1 MKKYNFKRKFITG
14 SLQGMEVSI
23 SVTFSSLQEAR
34 DYEGEKKTVESS
46 MVVDTLVGCH
56 ENL

>member
-1 MKKYNFKRKFITG
+1 MKKYKFNRKFITG
-14 SLQGMEVSI
+14 SLKGMEVSI
-23 SVTFSSLQEAR
+23 SVTFSSLQEVY

-56 ENL
+56 EDI